1 MQPRNESK
9 CIDKE
14 NSGMWTRRKPTPS
27 KLALGL
33 LCATATALSA
43 SAENWPQYRGPDRS
57 GIVTEKNLAQ
67 TWPEKGPKELWRKP
81 TGIGFASPIGVGGKV
96 YDFYLGEGNTT
107 DILEAFDANTGESIW
122 KQSVPSKYVPPFP
135 GTRCTPVI
143 DGDRI
148 YTYGADAHLI
158 ARNLADGKELWTVD
172 VIAESGSVLR
182 AAGDNWGNSSTPV
195 IDGDFIYVQARENG
209 NAAVCINKNDGKVIW
224 KSEAKDGGYA
234 SPVMADV
241 GGKKLLLCFASQH
254 LIAMDPATGKTLW
267 TLAAEFE
274 TQYRINATLPIV
286 HDGKVFLS
294 CAYNNHRCGLY
305 DLTKITADGPEKVW
319 DGKQITARF
328 QAPILDDGYLYANS
342 EGTLTC
348 VRWNDGKVMWTSPRS
363 DKLLSYGGPILRFG
377 GDKLICINSENGE
390 LSLIKATPEGMEKLS
405 VLKRF
410 VQGNQIWATPLIFN
424 QKLYI
429 QSKDEL
435 IAYDIG
441 MR

>member
-1 MQPRNESK
+1 
-9 CIDKE
+9 
-14 NSGMWTRRKPTPS
+14 MWTRRQRSTS
-27 KLALGL
+27 KLALAV
-33 LCATATALSA
+33 LCAAATTLSA
-43 SAENWPQYRGPDRS
+43 AAENWPQYRGPDRT

-67 TWPEKGPKELWRKP
+67 TWPEKGPSELWRKP
-81 TGIGFASPIGVGGKV
+81 TGTGFASPIGVDGKV

-107 DILEAFDANTGESIW
+107 DILEAFDADTGKSIW
-122 KQSVPSKYVPPFP
+122 KKSVASKYVPPFP

-182 AAGDNWGNSSTPV
+182 AAGDNWGNSSTPL
-195 IDGDFIYVQARENG
+195 INGNSIFVQVRENG
-209 NAAVCINKNDGKVIW
+209 NACVCVDKMSGKVLW

-234 SPVMADV
+234 SPVMAGV
-241 GGKKLLLCFASQH
+241 AGKKQLLCFASKH
-254 LIAMDPATGKTLW
+254 LIGMDPATGKTLW

-294 CAYNNHRCGLY
+294 CAYNNQRCGLY

-348 VRWNDGKVMWTSPRS
+348 VRWSDGNVMWASSRS
-363 DKLLSYGGPILRFG
+363 DKLLSFGGSIVRLG
-377 GDKLICINSENGE
+377 GDKLICMNSEIGA
-390 LSLIKATPEGMEKLS
+390 LSLIKATPEGMEKIR

-410 VQGNQIWATPLIFN
+410 VQGNQIWATPLVLN
-424 QKLYI
+424 GKLYI

-435 IAYDIG
+435 IAYDIAWK
-441 MR
+441 